1 MLSEFNIREQFFG
14 FPGDAWLLRVHQM
27 GYLPHVNLRKSSCCS
42 MVLALLVSSNLAG
55 AELNPD
61 ELVYPTREAL
71 SRGEYLQRV
80 LQNNHV
86 IQARLASFGSALN
99 LHRAESG
106 LMEPELVGT
115 GQWIDRQRPN
125 TIELER
131 SLQSGG
137 VFIERNLVY
146 SGGVEVRTPT
156 GARVRVG
163 ASARRLR
170 NNVQRTVIVDLD
182 AEYETSLDL
191 SIEQPL
197 LRGAGPGVALA
208 PRRMA
213 ARSAEIGYQEFRWQ
227 LMQTVAQAEITY
239 WELALAQE
247 QYRLSNESVGS
258 ARALLDDSQARLDAG
273 RGARIDVI
281 EAQAGLAQRET
292 RRARA
297 RQRLIEAMNRLAAFF
312 NGRPQQ
318 DGVQYEATETPHIDS
333 LRFSY
338 AEGTDAALTMS
349 PDVLRTQ
356 RVVAQEL
363 LRVQLAR
370 NERLPQVDLRA
381 TFGSAGLGFDW
392 NSALDDT
399 EHVRFP
405 QWVVGVDVRIPILAG
420 VRSRNELAAARQRL
434 RQAEYNL
441 ADMEAT
447 IRTEMDAA
455 IRRVESAEGIVSGH
469 RSAVSYRQ
477 ALLDDRMTGR
487 EAGRVDARTV
497 LEAEDDLVASQLE
510 MRDSEVEYE
519 RALLELQLLQGNLL
533 QHRGLELTMDDL
545 QTKARG
551 WLRGDQPV
559 IDFLDYREPSFR
571 NLPAAGPLMNV
582 DGRVEPEGRRFPL
595 WFGRDG
601 GEDE

>member
-1 MLSEFNIREQFFG
+1 ML
-14 FPGDAWLLRVHQM
+14 
-27 GYLPHVNLRKSSCCS
+27 
-42 MVLALLVSSNLAG
+42 LALLVYTGMTG
-55 AELNPD
+55 AEPNSDALS
-61 ELVYPTREAL
+61 YPTREAL

-80 LQNNHV
+80 LRNNHV
-86 IQARLASFGSALN
+86 IQARLASFGTALN
-99 LHRAESG
+99 LHRAERG

-182 AEYETSLDL
+182 AEYETSVDI

-227 LMQTVAQAEITY
+227 LMQTVAQAEVTY

-247 QYRLSNESVGS
+247 QYRLSNESVRS
-258 ARALLDDSQARLDAG
+258 ARALLEDSQARLDAG

-281 EAQAGLAQRET
+281 EAQAGLAQRES
-292 RRARA
+292 RRTQA

-312 NGRPQQ
+312 NGRPEQE
-318 DGVQYEATETPHIDS
+318 GIQYQATETPRIDS
-333 LRFSY
+333 LELSY
-338 AEGTDAALTMS
+338 AGGTDAALAMS

-356 RVVAQEL
+356 RVIAQEQ

-370 NERLPQVDLRA
+370 NQRLPQVDLRA

-405 QWVVGVDVRIPILAG
+405 QWVVGLDVRVPLFAG

-455 IRRVESAEGIVSGH
+455 IRRVDAAESIVNS
-469 RSAVSYRQ
+469 RRAAVSHRQ

-519 RALLELQLLQGNLL
+519 RSLLELQLLQGNLL
-533 QHRGLELTMDDL
+533 QNRGLEMTMDDL
-545 QTKARG
+545 ESRARA
-551 WLRGDQPV
+551 WLRGEQPE
-559 IDFLDYREPSFR
+559 IDFLDYHEPGFR
-571 NLPAAGPLMNV
+571 NLPAAAPLMNV
-582 DGRVEPEGRRFPL
+582 DARAEPEGRRFPL
-595 WFGRDG
+595 WFGRDE